1 MLDHGGKIRAPL
13 FVSGQKGAGKT
24 IFVEWLAGRLGV
36 PVYYM
41 SLRSS
46 LLDDASLTQ
55 LLMPSNLKHNL
66 PVLFH
71 IDEFQALVSDWFKE
85 NANPSRKQVTIEGLQ
100 SMLEGME
107 TPLNVL
113 FVFTSSEKLPELDS
127 IDKQFQEEWR
137 GLLRRFPLKC
147 RTHIP
152 PLSWTDA
159 QNYLTNFLKAYYPA
173 NRFPK
178 ISDEMWESVK
188 ATWSTSDK
196 QLPFEF
202 FSSFAKTRL
211 IEAFVAKKL
220 IRRNLRYY
228 AEIGVDEISDN
239 FTDWFFTPEAVTD
252 HLRES
257 LLRY

>member
-1 MLDHGGKIRAPL
+1 M
-13 FVSGQKGAGKT
+13 
-24 IFVEWLAGRLGV
+24 

-55 LLMPSNLKHNL
+55 LLMPSNLNHNL
-66 PVLFH
+66 PVLIH
-71 IDEFQALVSDWFKE
+71 IDEFQALVNDWFKE
-85 NANPSRKQVTIEGLQ
+85 KGNPTRKQITIQGLQ

-113 FVFTSSEKLPELDS
+113 VVFTSSQKLPELDS
-127 IDKQFQEEWR
+127 IDKQFREEWR
-137 GLLRRFPLKC
+137 GLLRRFPYNC
-147 RTHIP
+147 REHIP

-159 QNYLTNFLKAYYPA
+159 RNYLSNFLKAYYPPGK
-173 NRFPK
+173 FPK
-178 ISDEMWESVK
+178 ISNETWESVK
-188 ATWSTSDK
+188 AAWSTSDQ

-228 AEIGVDEISDN
+228 AVIGENEISDS
-239 FTDWFFTPEAVTD
+239 FTDWFFTSSAVIEHFRD
-252 HLRES
+252 S